1 MKNKIKNSI
10 FKAVAVIVLLISATS
25 MYAQDK
31 NTQTVKENT
40 KDKRNYA
47 LLVSNEEHIKVA
59 VKTAKQMFN
68 DPKYKV
74 GKMELVIC
82 GKGVETIKKEG
93 TLTQTIEE
101 GKAAGVIF
109 NACGISLEKANLTLE
124 QLVPGIE
131 VVPNGLLRIF
141 DLQAAGY
148 QTIEL

>member
-1 MKNKIKNSI
+1 
-10 FKAVAVIVLLISATS
+10 
-25 MYAQDK
+25 
-31 NTQTVKENT
+31 
-40 KDKRNYA
+40 
-47 LLVSNEEHIKVA
+47 
-59 VKTAKQMFN
+59 MFN